1 MPIDVPKSGASPP
14 GAPQRSAPQ
23 PGKPQTGVPHTGVPH
38 TGVPAPGIVS
48 PAPLAS
54 AVTAGEHTERL
65 LLGERLMRD
74 GLISPAQLRTAL
86 QEQQRSGEQLGAV
99 LVSMGFMRAET
110 LAEIR
115 ADDLGIPFVRLAAL
129 TPDPALLA
137 EMPADFA
144 RQHGVFPMRRE
155 GDTVVVALERPVD
168 ILAIDAIKRRFWRH
182 IQVVAA
188 APRDIASA
196 IRRHLD
202 ARAPDGA
209 GTEGANDVEEQGIQD
224 DVVALTDAIIEEGL
238 RHAATDIHVE
248 PEEGLTRVRY
258 RIDGLLEQGESLS
271 REAGAGVMARIKILS
286 DLDITER
293 RLPQDGRI
301 GIQRANG
308 RVDLRVSI
316 MPTCHG
322 ENAVLRVLDR
332 STISLNLDDLGIA
345 GDDRETL
352 QRIIGQSNGMLLV
365 SGPTG
370 SGKTS
375 TLYALLLAVDSL
387 TRKIIT
393 IEDPVEYQLPLIRQS
408 QVDPAIDYHF
418 KDGLRSALRQ
428 DPDVIL
434 VGEIRDQET
443 ADTALKASLTGHL
456 VLSSIH
462 TNSAVGVI
470 TRLLDLGVDRYLLGS
485 SLTGA
490 MAQRL
495 VRRVCGSCGVERA
508 PTPIEATFLG
518 AGAASRMVREG
529 KGCRACRGTGYSG
542 RLALYEIFLVD
553 LACQDILAKGGG
565 EHELAA
571 YGRQQGARSL
581 ADDGRA
587 KVLAGL
593 TTVPEVLRVCPSAVG
608 SACVPEIL

>member
-1 MPIDVPKSGASPP
+1 MSAVVPTSG
-14 GAPQRSAPQ
+14 PQ
-23 PGKPQTGVPHTGVPH
+23 PGSPSPL
-38 TGVPAPGIVS
+38 PGTPDAIDRS
-48 PAPLAS
+48 
-54 AVTAGEHTERL
+54 ERVR
-65 LLGERLMRD
+65 LGERLVRD
-74 GLISPAQLRTAL
+74 GLLSPSQLRIAL
-86 QEQQRSGEQLGAV
+86 AEQQRGSATLGAV
-99 LVSMGFMRAET
+99 LVTMGFLRAET
-110 LAEIR
+110 LAELR
-115 ADDLGIPFVRLAAL
+115 AEELGIPFVHLATLA
-129 TPDPALLA
+129 PDPALLA

-144 RQHGVFPMRRE
+144 RQHGVFPVRRE
-155 GDTVVVALERPVD
+155 GEVVVVALERPVD
-168 ILAIDAIKRRFWRH
+168 ILVIDALKRRFWRH
-182 IQVVAA
+182 IKVVAA

-202 ARAPDGA
+202 VHAADGGPA
-209 GTEGANDVEEQGIQD
+209 SGSDAVLDAAKDGVPEDI
-224 DVVALTDAIIEEGL
+224 VALTNTLIEDGL
-238 RHAATDIHVE
+238 RKAATDIHVE
-248 PEEGLTRVRY
+248 PEEGLTRIRY
-258 RIDGLLEQGESLS
+258 RIDGLLEQGDSLS
-271 REAGAGVMARIKILS
+271 REVGTGVLARIKILS
-286 DLDITER
+286 GLDITER

-301 GIQRANG
+301 GIVRPNG

-332 STISLNLDDLGIA
+332 SAISLNLDDLGIA
-345 GDDRETL
+345 GEDRATL
-352 QRIIGQSNGMLLV
+352 ERIIGQSSGMLLV

-393 IEDPVEYQLPLIRQS
+393 IEDPIEYQLPLIRQS
-408 QVDPAIDYHF
+408 QVDAAIDYHF
-418 KDGLRSALRQ
+418 KDGLRASLRQ

-434 VGEIRDQET
+434 IGEIRDQET

-495 VRRVCGSCGVERA
+495 VRRVCGTCGTERPA
-508 PTPIEATFLG
+508 TVAEASFLG
-518 AGAASRMVREG
+518 GDPATLRVRAGT
-529 KGCRACRGTGYSG
+529 GCRACRGTGYSG
-542 RLALYEIFLVD
+542 RLALYELFLVD
-553 LACQDILAKGGG
+553 QTCQAILAAGGG

-571 YGRQQGARSL
+571 HGRELGTASL
-581 ADDGRA
+581 ADDGRR

-593 TTVPEVLRVCPSAVG
+593 TTVTEVLRVCPSTVG
-608 SACVPEIL
+608 PARMPGGA